1 MFNRVIHKKYYKML
15 ALSLASTG
23 FMSLSHAADEQFNDA
38 LRAANSGNIGLLQ
51 QYQSSMQ
58 NDVLGYYPE
67 YWALNSNLAAQSSSQ
82 ITSFAQRYP
91 QSAMTE
97 KLAADY
103 VEEKVKQADFASAQ
117 PVLPYVTNADQA
129 ESCAVAQV
137 RAKSGDPL
145 VFAEFKDVWLTTNS
159 QPELCTGLGRMML
172 SSPLMTEQDRQQ
184 RVWGQLRAGQSGQA
198 LATAQTLGINLSL
211 AQLNQI
217 QANPLNYLWS
227 APKASSV
234 DHAYLIFAMGR
245 LADSDLNS
253 ALSSVQRAAQGT
265 PVQVQKAL
273 YRAVG
278 YIGGT
283 TVMKNNFNR
292 EVLNYLDA
300 SYGLPFS
307 SEEAEIY
314 ARQAIRFSAWE
325 SLIRA
330 IDAMSVTQKQ
340 EDRWQYWLARASEQR
355 GDASS
360 KRAAQQ
366 IFKKLAEGDDYHNL
380 LAKDQLGQKYSNL
393 PNNVQPSNH
402 DLQRLNQDIHFSRA
416 FALRRVDAP
425 ENYINREWNWAVR
438 QAYLK
443 HDDGLLLAAAKR
455 ATDMG
460 WYDRAIYAA
469 DRTENKHNYA
479 YRYAMPHQ
487 NYVVSHSRNA
497 GVDPAWAYGLM
508 RQESRFV
515 TNARSHVGAGGL
527 MQIMPD
533 TAKLIAR
540 QMGESYNP
548 AALTDMNTNI
558 RYGTF
563 YLSMI
568 QSQLSNSPV
577 LATAGY
583 NAGPN
588 RARRWQPETQAIA
601 ADQYTESIPL
611 TETRDYV
618 KHVMTNATHYGV
630 LLGQGAQSLE
640 KRMNI
645 IPLRN
650 NP

>member
-23 FMSLSHAADEQFNDA
+23 CMSLSHAADEQFNDA

-360 KRAAQQ
+360 KRVAQQ

>member
-1 MFNRVIHKKYYKML
+1 ML
-15 ALSLASTG
+15 ALALASTG
-23 FMSLSHAADEQFNDA
+23 FVSISHAADEQFNDA
-38 LRAANSGNIGLLQ
+38 LRAANSANLGLLQ
-51 QYQSSMQ
+51 QYQASMQ

-67 YWALNSNLAAQSSSQ
+67 YWLLNSNLANQSASQ
-82 ITSFAQRYP
+82 IINFAQRYP
-91 QSAMTE
+91 QSAMAE

-103 VEEKVKQADFASAQ
+103 VEEKVKQADFATAQ
-117 PVLPYVTNADQA
+117 PILQYVTNPDQA

-145 VFAEFKDVWLTTNS
+145 VFAEYKDVWLATSS
-159 QPELCTGLGRMML
+159 QPESCTGLGRMML

-184 RVWGQLRAGQSGQA
+184 RLWGQLRAGQSGLA
-198 LATAQTLGINLSL
+198 LATAQSLGVNLSL

-227 APKASSV
+227 APKASAA
-234 DHAYLIFAMGR
+234 DQAYLIYALGR
-245 LADSDLNS
+245 LADSDLNT
-253 ALSSVQRAAQGT
+253 AMAAVKNAAEGA
-265 PVQVQKAL
+265 PLQVQKAL
-273 YRAVG
+273 YRTVG

-307 SEEAEIY
+307 AEEAEIY

-330 IDAMSVTQKQ
+330 IDAMGVTQKQ

-355 GDASS
+355 GDANS
-360 KRAAQQ
+360 KRVAQQ
-366 IFKKLAEGDDYHNL
+366 IFKKLAQGDDYHNL
-380 LAKDQLGQKYSNL
+380 LARDRLGQSYNSI
-393 PNNVQPSNH
+393 PSNVQPSNS
-402 DLQRLNQDIHFSRA
+402 DVQRLSQNIHFNRA
-416 FALRRVDAP
+416 FALRRVNAP
-425 ENYINREWNWAVR
+425 DSYVNREWNWAVR

-455 ATDMG
+455 AMDIG

-469 DRTENKHNYA
+469 DRTESKHNYA

-487 NYVVSHSRNA
+487 SYVVSHSRNA
-497 GVDPAWAYGLM
+497 GIDPAWAYGLM

-515 TNARSHVGAGGL
+515 SQARSHVGAGGL

-533 TAKLIAR
+533 TAKLVAR
-540 QMGESYNP
+540 QMGETYNP

-588 RARRWQPETQAIA
+588 RARRWQPETQPIA

-645 IPLRN
+645 IPFKN